1 MRTYNKDENSI
12 YYNPEMREHF
22 DFTLYARNNKETIY
36 EKQRL
41 SYAKLDDEKKNKRRE
56 QMRLYQ
62 ANRRSKNKVKEEKTT
77 EEVKK

>member
-1 MRTYNKDENSI
+1 MRTYNKANNSI
-12 YYNPEMREHF
+12 YYNPDKEKHF

-41 SYAKLDDEKKNKRRE
+41 SYANDEEKRNKRSE

-62 ANRRSKNKVKEEKTT
+62 MNRRSKNNSNDIK
-77 EEVKK
+77 